1 MNEQNN
7 QSLTVSDLKQVDL
20 VVNMETQDQGV
31 SRAWLDV
38 DLKYLIYSN

>member
-31 SRAWLDV
+31 SRDCKKLAR
-38 DLKYLIYSN
+38 

>member
-20 VVNMETQDQGV
+20 VIYMETQDQGV
-31 SRAWLDV
+31 SRDW
-38 DLKYLIYSN
+38 